1 MMEDV
6 ISAPTPAGAA
16 LSNVEVCM
24 SLIRYAHK
32 SLEEF
37 RKSAGSRA
45 RVSFAMNN
53 GGAHSGTDILE
64 IEGAWIIRS
73 GSVDTVINPLSISSF
88 KLID

>member
-1 MMEDV
+1 MIQET
-6 ISAPTPAGAA
+6 ISASGPAAAA

-24 SLIRYAHK
+24 NLIRYARG

-45 RVSFAMNN
+45 RVSFTMNN
-53 GGAHSGTDILE
+53 GAAHSGTDI
-64 IEGAWIIRS
+64 IELGGAWIIRS
-73 GSVDTVINPLSISSF
+73 GTVDTVINPLSISSF

>member
-1 MMEDV
+1 MIQET
-6 ISAPTPAGAA
+6 ISAPAPASAA
-16 LSNVEVCM
+16 LSNVEVCL

-37 RKSAGSRA
+37 RKTAGSRA

-53 GGAHSGTDILE
+53 GGAHSGTDIVELD
-64 IEGAWIIRS
+64 GAWIIRS